1 MGNSFLVSHFR
12 PANVDSRCKL
22 LSEPSGYWF
31 YGEIP
36 PWDFKISGIT
46 DFLKTGNQ
54 KWINQQKRGPD
65 SFSDSIIIP

>member
-36 PWDFKISGIT
+36 PWDFKISG
-46 DFLKTGNQ
+46 KTNFSKAGNQ
-54 KWINQQKRGPD
+54 KWNKQQNRGSD
-65 SFSDSIIIP
+65 SFSDAIINP